1 MKPGIGQQGVGHPA
15 NELHRSSLAVNCTAS
30 HYSWNKQ
37 CPIPKPAQPQRGYD
51 SACSGHPR
59 PRLMAR
65 ILALLV
71 AIAMFVFSLWMYSR
85 TGDWVAIV
93 FAIGSAAYGTYF
105 FNSVRKQ

>member
-1 MKPGIGQQGVGHPA
+1 
-15 NELHRSSLAVNCTAS
+15 
-30 HYSWNKQ
+30 
-37 CPIPKPAQPQRGYD
+37 
-51 SACSGHPR
+51 
-59 PRLMAR
+59 MAR